1 MVIEWALSFTLG
13 VFTAFFLMVVFGIR
27 PFRGRRVRAEDP
39 FKGAIERRLS
49 SGPFIVAVG
58 GGTGL
63 STLLKGMKAFT
74 RNITAVVPGQLV
86 HAPGGGGAR
95 GERRK
100 RVVRAGER
108 GGLRKPSN

>member
-1 MVIEWALSFTLG
+1 MVIEWALSFALG
-13 VFTAFFLMVVFGIR
+13 LFTAFFLMVVFGIR

-74 RNITAVVPGQLV
+74 RNITAVVAVTDKRGSSEQL
-86 HAPGGGGAR
+86 R
-95 GERRK
+95 DRK
-100 RVVRAGER
+100 SVV
-108 GGLRKPSN
+108 